1 MKFLKALSGAMV
13 EITKP
18 VISHERED
26 VMKRRYHVA
35 GAMAVA
41 LLAAAQTAGAEEA
54 VLTPG
59 TYAETVNSM
68 KGKMTV
74 NVTVDEHAITDIQL
88 DTVDTEHIV
97 GAVKT
102 QMIPEIIEA
111 QSLNVDSVSGATISS
126 AAVKYGVKLAL
137 EEAGADTSASFN
149 ADAKKQPVEK
159 ENEEASVVVVG
170 SGGAG
175 LSTAIMLA
183 ENGVENVV
191 LVEKLGFFGGTTSV
205 SGGGVWA
212 VGDTQFNKNTG
223 FDYDADGLI
232 KHIYEASGAE
242 EGVLNEDLIRNI
254 AAVSPEVFNYYLE
267 DVGVPFDIETTD
279 FGDSLSEMPVAWT
292 EGAGRVMISYLTER
306 AEKLGVDMRL
316 NSKVTSLLE
325 DNGAVTGVHVESR
338 DAIYDIAAKKVVLAT
353 GGFQRNKALVEELTP
368 DYVNAVPFTSAGST
382 GDGINMARELGAV
395 VSGNTLAGLG
405 GLGEQ
410 FGYED
415 LGSSI
420 WGSAIFVNKNGE
432 RYIDETAHYSYHL
445 DAIMAQPDGKVYGI
459 GDSTSSVY
467 ENIDQLVE
475 LRYAVTADSIEELAE
490 LIEVDPAALEKTV
503 DTYVADKEA
512 GNDDSAFGTAN
523 ASMKSLSQAPYFALK
538 MDGVSFA
545 GLAGLNVDATCH
557 ILTAEG
563 EAIPNLYGAG
573 ELISSNLL
581 QGRYAGSGS
590 QVGPSLYEGKII
602 ADTIAAELN

>member
-1 MKFLKALSGAMV
+1 
-13 EITKP
+13 
-18 VISHERED
+18 
-26 VMKRRYHVA
+26 MKRRYQIA
-35 GAMAVA
+35 GILTMAM
-41 LLAAAQTAGAEEA
+41 LAAAQTVGAKEA

-97 GAVKT
+97 GAVQT
-102 QMIPEIIEA
+102 QMIPEIIAA

-149 ADAKKQPVEK
+149 ADAAVTPVEK
-159 ENEEASVVVVG
+159 EAEEAAVVVVG

-191 LVEKLGFFGGTTSV
+191 LLERLGFFGGTTSV

-212 VGDTQFNKNTG
+212 VGDTQFNQNTG

-232 KHIYEASGAE
+232 RHLYEASGVE
-242 EGVLNEDLIRNI
+242 EGTLNEDLIRNI
-254 AAVSPEVFNYYLE
+254 AEVSPEVFNYYLE
-267 DVGVPFDIETTD
+267 DVSVPFDIETID

-292 EGAGRVMISYLTER
+292 DGGGRVLVSYLVER
-306 AEKLGVDMRL
+306 AQSLGVDMRL
-316 NSKVTSLLE
+316 NTRVTSLLE
-325 DNGAVTGVHVESR
+325 DNGTVTGVHAEGREAV
-338 DAIYDIAAKKVVLAT
+338 YDISAQKVVLAT
-353 GGFQRNKALVEELTP
+353 GGFQRNKELVEELTP

-382 GDGINMARELGAV
+382 GDGITMARELGAV
-395 VSGNTLAGLG
+395 VSGDTLAGLG

-459 GDSTSSVY
+459 GDSTSYIY

-475 LRYAVTADSIEELAE
+475 LRYAVTADTIEELAE
-490 LIEVDPAALEKTV
+490 LIEVDPAALQQTV
-503 DTYVADKEA
+503 DAYTADREG
-512 GNDDSAFGTAN
+512 GNDDSVFGTSNEA
-523 ASMKSLSQAPYFALK
+523 MKSLSEAPYFALK

-545 GLAGLNVDATCH
+545 GLAGLNVDDTCH
-557 ILTAEG
+557 ILTADG

-573 ELISSNLL
+573 ELIGSNLL

-590 QVGPSLYEGKII
+590 QVGSSLYEGKII
-602 ADTIAAELN
+602 ADSIAAELNG